1 MTDTPI
7 RVAVVDDHPVF
18 RLGMGALLDTLGG
31 IECVGEAADASTA
44 VALVARV
51 RPDVVLMDLHLGQG
65 SGIEVT
71 RLLRRDHPSVRVLVV
86 SMLNDDASL
95 VAALRAGARGYLL
108 KGASAADVER
118 GIRGVAGGD
127 LILGGPL
134 ADRAGALLGARADAP
149 FPQLTDRE
157 REVLEL
163 LARGLSN
170 PLIAHRLGLS
180 AKTVRNNVSV
190 ILVKLHLGSRA
201 EAIAL
206 ARDHGLGAP
215 SPAEAPAAPVPD
227 RPA

>member
-1 MTDTPI
+1 MTDNPI
-7 RVAVVDDHPVF
+7 RVVVVDDHPVF
-18 RLGMGALLDTLGG
+18 RLGMSALLDTLDG
-31 IECVGEAADASTA
+31 IECVGEAADAA
-44 VALVARV
+44 DALTLVPRV

-65 SGIEVT
+65 SGIEAT
-71 RLLRRDHPSVRVLVV
+71 RLLRRDHPAVRVLVV

-95 VAALRAGARGYLL
+95 VAALRAGARGYVV

-127 LILGGPL
+127 LILGAPL
-134 ADRAGALLGARADAP
+134 ADRAGVLLGARSDAP

-157 REVLEL
+157 REVLDL

-170 PLIAHRLGLS
+170 ALIAHRLGLS
-180 AKTVRNNVSV
+180 AKTVRNNVSAV
-190 ILVKLHLGSRA
+190 LVKLHLGSRG

-215 SPAEAPAAPVPD
+215 AAPP
-227 RPA
+227 

>member
-1 MTDTPI
+1 MTDNPI
-7 RVAVVDDHPVF
+7 RVVVVDDHPVF
-18 RLGMGALLDTLGG
+18 RLGMSALLDTLDG
-31 IECVGEAADASTA
+31 IECVGEAADAPDALT
-44 VALVARV
+44 LVARV

-65 SGIEVT
+65 SGIEAT
-71 RLLRRDHPSVRVLVV
+71 RLLRRDHPAVRVLVV

-95 VAALRAGARGYLL
+95 VAALRAGARGYVV

-127 LILGGPL
+127 LILGAPL
-134 ADRAGALLGARADAP
+134 ADRAGVLLGARSDAP

-157 REVLEL
+157 REVLDL

-170 PLIAHRLGLS
+170 ALIAHRLGLS
-180 AKTVRNNVSV
+180 AKTVRNNVSAV
-190 ILVKLHLGSRA
+190 LVKLHLGSRS

-215 SPAEAPAAPVPD
+215 AAPP
-227 RPA
+227 